1 MVRSSKQRYRTN
13 CQYFTPICKPQGKY
27 ILECTKPW
35 YRRCRDTMCDAG
47 LPNCGGI
54 RRRRK
59 MTNSHGALG

>member
-13 CQYFTPICKPQGKY
+13 CQFFTPVCKPHGKY

-47 LPNCGGI
+47 LPSVGGV

-59 MTNSHGALG
+59 QIASIGG